1 MSIEPE
7 LPPLSL
13 ADRMELEAMEPRHF
27 SLSPEEL
34 AESAEVS
41 RCVRALVTRYVAHR
55 GYEAVDYTT
64 HRALLAIRAV
74 IETYMHDPGMP
85 TMNNSGDVTRD
96 G

>member
-7 LPPLSL
+7 LPQLSL
-13 ADRMELEAMEPRHF
+13 ADRMELEAMEPRYF
-27 SLSPEEL
+27 SLTPEEL
-34 AESAEVS
+34 AELAEVS
-41 RCVRALVTRYVAHR
+41 RAVRALVTRYVAHR

-85 TMNNSGDVTRD
+85 NLNNQGDVTRD